1 MRLAGKVAL
10 VTGGGAGIGRA
21 CVELFG
27 REGACVV
34 IAEFNESTGEAAC
47 QAVRA
52 QGGRAIFVPTD
63 VSQPDQVEQAV
74 QRAVAAFGGLD
85 VLYNNVGGSTLL
97 DGPVTSAPFA
107 EFRRKMEVDLF
118 GTWLGCR
125 FAVPEMIRRGGGAI
139 VNASSICG
147 LRGTAGRDAYTAAK
161 GAIAALTRSMAVEF
175 APSNIRARLHPDGAG
190 AGTQRR
196 RPAPNG
202 DRGSS
207 SARADRAHRCRL
219 CRAVSVLRRIAA
231 HHRAGH
237 RRGQRLHGGMT
248 QILRAAKFPPDIGD
262 IGQPPAQPQHG
273 LGAAWRQH
281 AVRLGTK
288 LGIEVAI

>member
-1 MRLAGKVAL
+1 MVAL

-34 IAEFNESTGEAAC
+34 IAEFDENTGEAAC

-63 VSQPDQVEQAV
+63 VSQPEQVEQAV

-85 VLYNNVGGSTLL
+85 VLYNNVGGSTLR

-125 FAVPEMIRRGGGAI
+125 FAVPEMIKRGGGAI

-175 APSNIRARLHPDGAG
+175 APNNIRVNAVAPGSTLTERVRARRDAG
-190 AGTQRR
+190 RPRTAIEDRHLLGLIEPIDVAYAVLYLSCDESRRTTGQVIAVDSGYTAG
-196 RPAPNG
+196 
-202 DRGSS
+202 
-207 SARADRAHRCRL
+207 
-219 CRAVSVLRRIAA
+219 
-231 HHRAGH
+231 
-237 RRGQRLHGGMT
+237 
-248 QILRAAKFPPDIGD
+248 
-262 IGQPPAQPQHG
+262 
-273 LGAAWRQH
+273 
-281 AVRLGTK
+281 
-288 LGIEVAI
+288 